1 MFMDEK
7 ELEQLQLQV
16 DKLTN
21 EYEKLNTLTD
31 ETYKNKILN
40 YTSELESIYND
51 VQEQIQKIKDE
62 NITLNENIQNTNK
75 LLKQS
80 QNIIDEIN
88 NKDKLVNGHYQ
99 NIEEK
104 KQQIDKLQSEFI
116 NNINTK
122 QQDIKKYIDDLR

>member
-1 MFMDEK
+1 MDN
-7 ELEQLQLQV
+7 V
-16 DKLTN
+16 FA
-21 EYEKLNTLTD
+21 
-31 ETYKNKILN
+31 
-40 YTSELESIYND
+40 S
-51 VQEQIQKIKDE
+51 
-62 NITLNENIQNTNK
+62 LNENIQNTNK

-122 QQDIKKYIDDLR
+122 QQLVFCIFSFNVIFSSFIY